1 MLYRARPSFLILC
14 STELTALFW
23 GNLNTQVPEGMKV
36 ERSGYAGIKAKDAP
50 ITLFHRPRFDTS
62 RFRYLAVRCKA
73 DTRQYFVNIQ
83 TDSVYPSFT
92 WQHRLQIERPG
103 EWETMPFRDFILT
116 AYGNV
121 QKRQL
126 EMDRSRIRNVGF
138 SIVRQDGEFSL
149 ELDWIKAVNTER
161 TAGDRDIDPRENSA
175 VDDTPQAPLFVDFP
189 DGLLGGYKPK
199 KKK

>member
-1 MLYRARPSFLILC
+1 MYSLNSLQDIQRFSLGCDADIGGLSEAYWGHTP
-14 STELTALFW
+14 ENTALFW

-36 ERSGYAGIKAKDAP
+36 ERSGYAGIKAKVE
-50 ITLFHRPRFDTS
+50 S
-62 RFRYLAVRCKA
+62 RK
-73 DTRQYFVNIQ
+73 QMIQ
-83 TDSVYPSFT
+83 TKICAYLEFKGCSNYVISPAT
-92 WQHRLQIERPG
+92 LRH
-103 EWETMPFRDFILT
+103 MPFRDFILT